1 MAEGL
6 SAQPGGEGFVTVYTK
21 PACVQCE
28 ATVRALERRGIAF
41 RLVDVTAD
49 DAALDHVRE
58 LGHQQVPVVET
69 ATEHWSGY
77 RPDRILGLSRR
88 AGGRAS

>member
-1 MAEGL
+1 VAQGL
-6 SAQPGGEGFVTVYTK
+6 STPPGGGGTVTVYTK

-28 ATVRALERRGIAF
+28 ATVRALVRKGIAF

-49 DAALDHVRE
+49 DDALAHVRE

-77 RPDRILGLSRR
+77 RPDRLMALARGEVT
-88 AGGRAS
+88 

>member
-6 SAQPGGEGFVTVYTK
+6 SPRPGAAVTVYTK

-28 ATVRALERRGIAF
+28 ATVRSLGRKGIAF
-41 RLVDVTAD
+41 RLVDVTTD
-49 DAALDHVRE
+49 DRALAHVRE

-69 ATEHWSGY
+69 PTEHWSGY
-77 RPDRILGLSRR
+77 RPDRLLALARRLG
-88 AGGRAS
+88 G

>member
-1 MAEGL
+1 VAEGL
-6 SAQPGGEGFVTVYTK
+6 APTGPAGAAAVTVYTK
-21 PACVQCE
+21 PACVQCG

-49 DAALDHVRE
+49 DGALAHVRE

-77 RPDRILGLSRR
+77 RPDRILGLVR
-88 AGGRAS
+88 ARGQ